1 MGSQDLGSEVELL
14 DPNTRAIKRNEPRP
28 RARQFVATRG
38 LGSVAVDVIPDRRES
53 TAQIEVRRF
62 GDLDATPL
70 ARFTLRVG
78 DRLGAV
84 EFLEVDNDGRMFMF
98 VENIPKNSSRAIALV
113 TRHSA
118 TGVLEGMYELPLG
131 NVPLSR
137 RFVAVTG
144 SGDVHFLRT
153 QRGQVDV
160 LGIGF
165 RPLPSTRPI
174 DVRPS
179 APPAPA
185 PTTTTTA
192 KGPLPK
198 GPPPGRPAQPPA
210 GRGDGI
216 CVRKHPVAGHAGRL
230 WPRPR
235 HRLHRLQR
243 PDPAAGLFAQ
253 QAEPGGARHPLLL
266 GLHGLTGTDP
276 RAHRARYHGGQ
287 YLNPQRPSHRRRRG
301 RLFGAS

>member
-1 MGSQDLGSEVELL
+1 MPGLIRVFGLPDELQPTDLVVRRADIMVWDGTIHTLQAAPNPPNEPSLRGIDPPIRKLEERSTRAAADDNFAVSAFAQMGSQDLGSEVELL

-131 NVPLSR
+131 NVPPRAVLSR
-137 RFVAVTG
+137 
-144 SGDVHFLRT
+144 
-153 QRGQVDV
+153 
-160 LGIGF
+160 
-165 RPLPSTRPI
+165 
-174 DVRPS
+174 
-179 APPAPA
+179 
-185 PTTTTTA
+185 
-192 KGPLPK
+192 
-198 GPPPGRPAQPPA
+198 
-210 GRGDGI
+210 
-216 CVRKHPVAGHAGRL
+216 
-230 WPRPR
+230 
-235 HRLHRLQR
+235 
-243 PDPAAGLFAQ
+243 
-253 QAEPGGARHPLLL
+253 
-266 GLHGLTGTDP
+266 
-276 RAHRARYHGGQ
+276 
-287 YLNPQRPSHRRRRG
+287 
-301 RLFGAS
+301 